1 MDRLRGRSLST
12 ARPLRP
18 LPLAALAF
26 ACALALVA
34 AYVVFVRT
42 HAGQRVDEAALS
54 GRLASAH
61 ARDAA
66 DQLLTTISV
75 GSLALALVLLVGQA
89 LLRRRVAQAVV
100 AVAVVLGSVL
110 VSEILKHLVLPRP
123 ELVPT
128 AIPHNSF
135 PSGHT
140 TTAFA
145 VGIAAALVAPP
156 RWRRA
161 VAAGALLYGTAI
173 GVATIAAGWHRPS
186 DVAGAL
192 LVVTGWAAAV
202 VLAVALV
209 DPDAFGAERA
219 GEAAEGTGST
229 WARTRDLEGYLLLAA
244 TVLAA
249 GWVLTVAI
257 VGGRRVGAIELTT
270 LNAAFVAACA
280 CVAALA
286 AALLAALL
294 TVLRASL
301 PARRG

>member
-1 MDRLRGRSLST
+1 VDRLGGRLST

-18 LPLAALAF
+18 LPLAALAL
-26 ACALALVA
+26 ACGLGLVL

-61 ARDAA
+61 ARHAA

-75 GSLALALVLLVGQA
+75 GSLALVLVLLVGQA

-100 AVAVVLGSVL
+100 AVAVVLGAVAL
-110 VSEILKHLVLPRP
+110 AEVLKHLVLPRP

-128 AIPHNSF
+128 PIARNSF

-145 VGIAAALVAPP
+145 VGIAAALAAPP

-209 DPDAFGAERA
+209 DPDAFA
-219 GEAAEGTGST
+219 GERFEDSAGARST
-229 WARTRDLEGYLLLAA
+229 WVRTRDLEGYLVLAGA
-244 TVLAA
+244 ALAA
-249 GWVLTVAI
+249 GWLLTVGI

-286 AALLAALL
+286 TVLLAALL
-294 TVLRASL
+294 TVLRESL
-301 PARRG
+301 PARRD